1 MRRAR
6 GGRKAPAPQA
16 APAVTHLRARCQSFL
31 QPPVGGG
38 ALTHHRH
45 RERLAGAERTLRHSP
60 RPGLTPSPS
69 TILSGVF
76 WSSRKEPPPAHS
88 SYPPLPEGG
97 WCVTQGAQFPAL

>member
-1 MRRAR
+1 MA
-6 GGRKAPAPQA
+6 GRPRPHKQR
-16 APAVTHLRARCQSFL
+16 LQSPTSGPGASPSFS
-31 QPPVGGG
+31 PRWAGG

-60 RPGLTPSPS
+60 WPGLTPSPS